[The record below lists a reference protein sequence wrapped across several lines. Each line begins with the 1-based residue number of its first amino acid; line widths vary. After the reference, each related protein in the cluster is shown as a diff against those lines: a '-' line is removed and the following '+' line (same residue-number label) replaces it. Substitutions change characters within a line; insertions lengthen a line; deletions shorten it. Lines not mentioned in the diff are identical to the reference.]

1 VKRALGLTLLLVLA
15 PATTANAQLRRE
27 ALVVFLEGVSY
38 ERLLRT
44 SDMGSILAAGGIG
57 IMTTPGGAVPATE
70 TRRMIARRLGS
81 RGWRVVPGAFDARG
95 RLSLNATA
103 RTLLDEIGRSGPAEL
118 MVVVVSLAPSDEMR
132 SRGENVTP
140 VVVASGTTNELLTAK
155 GPTSGLT
162 SDTTRRSGVVASVDV
177 PKTIRNFLGLPVSEE
192 LPGSPIRVEGEPPTE
207 LHQRYLEYRRVVVP
221 TGVVVLAFTLLAL
234 LVALVVL
241 FTGRGSP
248 GVVRAVA
255 VWGVVGVSL
264 QVGLLAG
271 SWLPTFE
278 PWVVA
283 LTVGGVGFL
292 VAAAALWWGRGTLVR
307 VPAAVAVLALAFLLV
322 DALLGWRSLLTPLLG
337 GSALDGVRFYGLGN
351 PYAGVVL
358 AGSVLAAALI
368 PPPVGVA
375 LMLAAALFAGLPF
388 LGADL
393 GGGIT
398 LFVVA
403 GLWYGL
409 RGWRSARAG
418 VLWAA
423 AGGLAGAVL
432 LVVAHRFLPPEQTH
446 VTRAVEA
453 SGGLA
458 GVVDVF
464 LDRLRL
470 NLEVTAATP
479 AIWPALAG
487 LVLALYVAVAR
498 PGPFRY
504 PLERFEAWRLGAVVL
519 AIGAMLGY
527 VLNDTYGMASV
538 SFIYLALALVY
549 PALAVRWTH
558 D

>member
-1 VKRALGLTLLLVLA
+1 MFVFVGGRASVDDVLREPGLRALAGIGGVGLMTIADDQPPEDTIRDLA
-15 PATTANAQLRRE
+15 RGVGLSDRVELSLDIALPGARPPVDRETIADAAASLRDQIRRSGSRDV
-27 ALVVFLEGVSY
+27 LVVFVALSHPRDAQAVGGDLDTVLVARGSPESLLEGGGD
-38 ERLLRT
+38 LR
-44 SDMGSILAAGGIG
+44 
-57 IMTTPGGAVPATE
+57 
-70 TRRMIARRLGS
+70 
-81 RGWRVVPGAFDARG
+81 
-95 RLSLNATA
+95 
-103 RTLLDEIGRSGPAEL
+103 
-118 MVVVVSLAPSDEMR
+118 
-132 SRGENVTP
+132 
-140 VVVASGTTNELLTAK
+140 
-155 GPTSGLT
+155 GLT
-162 SDTTRRSGVVASVDV
+162 SDTTRRAGVVAHVDIG
-177 PKTIRNFLGLPVSEE
+177 PTILEFLGRPIPDD
-192 LPGSPIRVEGEPPTE
+192 LPGSPIRVEGGPPTE
-207 LHQRYLEYRRVVVP
+207 LLERFVEYRRVVTP
-221 TGVVVLAFTLLAL
+221 TGVIVLAFTLLAL
-234 LVALVVL
+234 VVALALL
-241 FTGRGSP
+241 FTGWGSP
-248 GVVRAVA
+248 VLLRAVA
-255 VWGVVGVSL
+255 AWGVVGVSL

-283 LTVGGVGFL
+283 LTVGGVGIA
-292 VAAAALWWGRGTLVR
+292 VAAAALWWGRGSLVR
-307 VPAAVAVLALAFLLV
+307 APAAVASIALGLVVL

-358 AGSVLAAALI
+358 AGSVLAAALM
-368 PPPVGVA
+368 PPPVGVT

-398 LFVVA
+398 LFAVA

-409 RGWRSARAG
+409 RARRSARAG

-432 LVVAHRFLPPEQTH
+432 LVLAHRFLPPEQTH

-458 GVVDVF
+458 GIVDVF
-464 LDRLRL
+464 LDRFRL

-487 LVLALYVAVAR
+487 VVLALYVAVAR
-498 PGPFRY
+498 PGPFRR
-504 PLERFEAWRLGAVVL
+504 PLERLEAWRLGAIVL

>member
-1 VKRALGLTLLLVLA
+1 LVFVFVGGRASVDDVLREPGLRTLAGIGGVGLMTIADDQPPEDTIGDLVRGVGLSDRVELSLDIALPGGRPPVDRETLA
-15 PATTANAQLRRE
+15 DAAASLRDQIRRYGSRNL
-27 ALVVFLEGVSY
+27 LVVFVALSRPRDAQAVGGDLDTVLVARGSPESLLEGGDD
-38 ERLLRT
+38 LR
-44 SDMGSILAAGGIG
+44 
-57 IMTTPGGAVPATE
+57 
-70 TRRMIARRLGS
+70 
-81 RGWRVVPGAFDARG
+81 
-95 RLSLNATA
+95 
-103 RTLLDEIGRSGPAEL
+103 
-118 MVVVVSLAPSDEMR
+118 
-132 SRGENVTP
+132 
-140 VVVASGTTNELLTAK
+140 
-155 GPTSGLT
+155 GLT
-162 SDTTRRSGVVASVDV
+162 SDTTRRAGVVAHVDV
-177 PKTIRNFLGLPVSEE
+177 GPTILEFLGRPIPDE

-207 LHQRYLEYRRVVVP
+207 LHERFLEYRRVVAP

-234 LVALVVL
+234 LVALALL
-241 FTGRGSP
+241 FTGWGSP
-248 GVVRAVA
+248 VLLRAVA

-278 PWVVA
+278 PLVVA
-283 LTVGGVGFL
+283 LTVGGVGIA
-292 VAAAALWWGRGTLVR
+292 VAAAALWWGRGSLVR
-307 VPAAVAVLALAFLLV
+307 APVAVASIAMGFVVV

-358 AGSVLAAALI
+358 AGAVLLAAMV
-368 PPPVGVA
+368 PPLAGVGLLV
-375 LMLAAALFAGLPF
+375 AAALFAGLPF

-398 LFVVA
+398 LFAVA

-409 RGWRSARAG
+409 RARRSARAG

-423 AGGLAGAVL
+423 AGGLAGAIL
-432 LVVAHRFLPPEQTH
+432 LVLTHRFLPPEQTH

-458 GVVDVF
+458 GIVDVF
-464 LDRLRL
+464 LERLRL

-487 LVLALYVAVAR
+487 VVLALYVAVAR
-498 PGPFRY
+498 PGPFRRA
-504 PLERFEAWRLGAVVL
+504 LERLEAWRLGAIVL